1 MEDFAYLFSDST
13 ASWLE
18 GRGDTRFRRYE
29 SFHRHARAAADS
41 APAFDLERSNE
52 QYVLTCSRA
61 RGRLVAILDSV
72 PFKRLVLCLALLW
85 GGSNL
90 LPIVGHSQ
98 PIATGV
104 VLVGLLVGTRVKGR
118 RGRARNS

>member
-18 GRGDTRFRRYE
+18 GRGDTRFHRYE
-29 SFHRHARAAADS
+29 SFHRQARANADN
-41 APAFDLERSNE
+41 ARAFDLERVNE
-52 QYVLTCSRA
+52 QYALTCSRA
-61 RGRLVAILDSV
+61 RGRLVAILDSAS
-72 PFKRLVLCLALLW
+72 FKRLVLCLVLLW

-90 LPIVGHSQ
+90 LPTVGHSQ
-98 PIATGV
+98 PIATGI
-104 VLVGLLVGTRVKGR
+104 VLVGLLVGSRVKGR

>member
-29 SFHRHARAAADS
+29 SFHRQAKATAGS
-41 APAFDLERSNE
+41 ALTFDLERFNE
-52 QYVLTCSRA
+52 QYALTCSRA
-61 RGRLVAILDSV
+61 RGRLVAILDSAS
-72 PFKRLVLCLALLW
+72 FKRLVLCLVLLW

-98 PIATGV
+98 PIATGI
-104 VLVGLLVGTRVKGR
+104 VLVGLLIGSRVKGR